1 MCIPILGFR
10 NFNSL
15 IVFQKVYYLG
25 FIVLFDKI
33 FHNSSMVEHLT
44 VNHLVIGSSPV
55 CEDQNS
61 SVGLECL
68 IENQKV
74 NGSNPFFDIFVI
86 YFL

>member
-1 MCIPILGFR
+1 
-10 NFNSL
+10 
-15 IVFQKVYYLG
+15 
-25 FIVLFDKI
+25 
-33 FHNSSMVEHLT
+33 MVEHLT